1 MRQVP
6 FATPDARSRARQ
18 PEHAD
23 RTGAGIGALRQQR
36 ARRRRQLHR
45 SRAGH
50 GARRPGRARR
60 VPVAPAAPV
69 ARRPALP
76 GARPRGGLRAFGAGP
91 LPRPARGRAA
101 ELGRRSVDRVRPRR
115 GPGAAGRCARALAR
129 RAPRARAPG
138 APRAARRLRPR
149 GAVRRAGRPRF
160 DRRARAHRALH
171 QRNRERGMSA
181 GGNGLAILA
190 VDDEPRAL
198 ADIKHL
204 LETSTSVDRVATAT
218 SAKEALVYLSG
229 GRYDAL
235 FLDVHM
241 PEIEGMALARLLRRF
256 ADPPAVVFVTGHPDA
271 AVEAFEIQALD
282 FLVKPVSRERL
293 EPALA
298 RVEAQ
303 SRPAPPAGATTDGP
317 AAAAAAPGAGAPDVV
332 AVDNPKGG
340 GKRLVR
346 LETISIAQANGDYA
360 RIVCDDGRFLLR
372 TPLSQLEK
380 DWETSGFARVHRAYL
395 VNLTH
400 AVELRAQLN
409 GTAVLVMRDGT
420 EVPVARRNVAALRR
434 RLHA

>member
-1 MRQVP
+1 
-6 FATPDARSRARQ
+6 
-18 PEHAD
+18 
-23 RTGAGIGALRQQR
+23 
-36 ARRRRQLHR
+36 
-45 SRAGH
+45 
-50 GARRPGRARR
+50 
-60 VPVAPAAPV
+60 
-69 ARRPALP
+69 
-76 GARPRGGLRAFGAGP
+76 
-91 LPRPARGRAA
+91 
-101 ELGRRSVDRVRPRR
+101 
-115 GPGAAGRCARALAR
+115 
-129 RAPRARAPG
+129 
-138 APRAARRLRPR
+138 
-149 GAVRRAGRPRF
+149 
-160 DRRARAHRALH
+160 
-171 QRNRERGMSA
+171 MSA
-181 GGNGLAILA
+181 GGGLAILA

-204 LETSTSVDRVATAT
+204 LETSASVDRVATAT

-293 EPALA
+293 ESALG

-303 SRPAPPAGATTDGP
+303 SRPVPVATAAGAEG
-317 AAAAAAPGAGAPDVV
+317 AAAPGGGPGAPDVV

-380 DWETSGFARVHRAYL
+380 DWAQSGFARVHRAYL

-400 AVELRAQLN
+400 AVELRAHLN
-409 GTAVLVMRDGT
+409 GTAVLIMRDGT

>member
-1 MRQVP
+1 
-6 FATPDARSRARQ
+6 
-18 PEHAD
+18 
-23 RTGAGIGALRQQR
+23 
-36 ARRRRQLHR
+36 
-45 SRAGH
+45 
-50 GARRPGRARR
+50 
-60 VPVAPAAPV
+60 
-69 ARRPALP
+69 
-76 GARPRGGLRAFGAGP
+76 
-91 LPRPARGRAA
+91 
-101 ELGRRSVDRVRPRR
+101 
-115 GPGAAGRCARALAR
+115 
-129 RAPRARAPG
+129 
-138 APRAARRLRPR
+138 
-149 GAVRRAGRPRF
+149 
-160 DRRARAHRALH
+160 
-171 QRNRERGMSA
+171 MS
-181 GGNGLAILA
+181 GLAILA

-204 LETSTSVDRVATAT
+204 LEASASVERVATAT

-282 FLVKPVSRERL
+282 FLVKPVGRDRIEA
-293 EPALA
+293 ALN
-298 RVEAQ
+298 RVEAHA
-303 SRPAPPAGATTDGP
+303 RPPAPAGADAAP
-317 AAAAAAPGAGAPDVV
+317 AAAAVATGSGPDVV

-380 DWETSGFARVHRAYL
+380 EWSPIGFARVHRAYL

-420 EVPVARRNVAALRR
+420 EIPVARRNVAALRR

>member
-1 MRQVP
+1 VS
-6 FATPDARSRARQ
+6 D
-18 PEHAD
+18 
-23 RTGAGIGALRQQR
+23 
-36 ARRRRQLHR
+36 
-45 SRAGH
+45 
-50 GARRPGRARR
+50 
-60 VPVAPAAPV
+60 
-69 ARRPALP
+69 
-76 GARPRGGLRAFGAGP
+76 
-91 LPRPARGRAA
+91 
-101 ELGRRSVDRVRPRR
+101 
-115 GPGAAGRCARALAR
+115 
-129 RAPRARAPG
+129 
-138 APRAARRLRPR
+138 
-149 GAVRRAGRPRF
+149 
-160 DRRARAHRALH
+160 
-171 QRNRERGMSA
+171 
-181 GGNGLAILA
+181 GLAILA

-204 LETSTSVDRVATAT
+204 LESSTSVGRVATAT

-282 FLVKPVSRERL
+282 FLVKPVGRERL
-293 EPALA
+293 ESALS

-303 SRPAPPAGATTDGP
+303 ARPPAAEAPPTDGGPAGASG
-317 AAAAAAPGAGAPDVV
+317 PDVV

-380 DWETSGFARVHRAYL
+380 DWAQSGFARVHRAYL
-395 VNLTH
+395 VNLTQ

>member
-1 MRQVP
+1 M
-6 FATPDARSRARQ
+6 TD
-18 PEHAD
+18 
-23 RTGAGIGALRQQR
+23 
-36 ARRRRQLHR
+36 
-45 SRAGH
+45 
-50 GARRPGRARR
+50 
-60 VPVAPAAPV
+60 
-69 ARRPALP
+69 
-76 GARPRGGLRAFGAGP
+76 
-91 LPRPARGRAA
+91 
-101 ELGRRSVDRVRPRR
+101 
-115 GPGAAGRCARALAR
+115 
-129 RAPRARAPG
+129 
-138 APRAARRLRPR
+138 
-149 GAVRRAGRPRF
+149 
-160 DRRARAHRALH
+160 
-171 QRNRERGMSA
+171 
-181 GGNGLAILA
+181 GLAILA

-204 LETSTSVDRVATAT
+204 LESSTSVDRVATAT
-218 SAKEALVYLSG
+218 SAKEALVYQSG

-282 FLVKPVSRERL
+282 FLVKPVGRERL
-293 EPALA
+293 EAALN

-303 SRPAPPAGATTDGP
+303 ARPPAPEPGATHGAP
-317 AAAAAAPGAGAPDVV
+317 ATGAGPDVV

-380 DWETSGFARVHRAYL
+380 DWAPSGFARVHRAYL
-395 VNLTH
+395 VNLTQ

>member
-1 MRQVP
+1 
-6 FATPDARSRARQ
+6 
-18 PEHAD
+18 
-23 RTGAGIGALRQQR
+23 
-36 ARRRRQLHR
+36 
-45 SRAGH
+45 
-50 GARRPGRARR
+50 
-60 VPVAPAAPV
+60 
-69 ARRPALP
+69 
-76 GARPRGGLRAFGAGP
+76 
-91 LPRPARGRAA
+91 
-101 ELGRRSVDRVRPRR
+101 
-115 GPGAAGRCARALAR
+115 
-129 RAPRARAPG
+129 
-138 APRAARRLRPR
+138 
-149 GAVRRAGRPRF
+149 
-160 DRRARAHRALH
+160 
-171 QRNRERGMSA
+171 MSD
-181 GGNGLAILA
+181 GLAILA

-198 ADIKHL
+198 ADTKRL
-204 LETSTSVDRVATAT
+204 LETSASVDRVATAT

-282 FLVKPVSRERL
+282 FLVKPVGRERL
-293 EPALA
+293 ESALT

-303 SRPAPPAGATTDGP
+303 ARPAVAD
-317 AAAAAAPGAGAPDVV
+317 AAAAEVTGAGAGPDVV

-380 DWETSGFARVHRAYL
+380 DWSASGFARVHRAYL
-395 VNLTH
+395 VNLTQ

>member
-1 MRQVP
+1 M
-6 FATPDARSRARQ
+6 TS
-18 PEHAD
+18 
-23 RTGAGIGALRQQR
+23 
-36 ARRRRQLHR
+36 
-45 SRAGH
+45 
-50 GARRPGRARR
+50 
-60 VPVAPAAPV
+60 
-69 ARRPALP
+69 
-76 GARPRGGLRAFGAGP
+76 
-91 LPRPARGRAA
+91 
-101 ELGRRSVDRVRPRR
+101 
-115 GPGAAGRCARALAR
+115 
-129 RAPRARAPG
+129 
-138 APRAARRLRPR
+138 
-149 GAVRRAGRPRF
+149 
-160 DRRARAHRALH
+160 
-171 QRNRERGMSA
+171 
-181 GGNGLAILA
+181 GLAILA

-198 ADIKHL
+198 TDIKRL
-204 LETSTSVDRVATAT
+204 LETSASVERVATAT

-235 FLDVHM
+235 FLDVAM

-293 EPALA
+293 ESALD

-303 SRPAPPAGATTDGP
+303 SRAAPPATATTDGP
-317 AAAAAAPGAGAPDVV
+317 TAAAAAAAPGAGAPDVV

>member
-1 MRQVP
+1 M
-6 FATPDARSRARQ
+6 S
-18 PEHAD
+18 
-23 RTGAGIGALRQQR
+23 GA
-36 ARRRRQLHR
+36 
-45 SRAGH
+45 
-50 GARRPGRARR
+50 
-60 VPVAPAAPV
+60 
-69 ARRPALP
+69 
-76 GARPRGGLRAFGAGP
+76 
-91 LPRPARGRAA
+91 
-101 ELGRRSVDRVRPRR
+101 
-115 GPGAAGRCARALAR
+115 
-129 RAPRARAPG
+129 
-138 APRAARRLRPR
+138 
-149 GAVRRAGRPRF
+149 
-160 DRRARAHRALH
+160 
-171 QRNRERGMSA
+171 
-181 GGNGLAILA
+181 LAILA

-198 ADIKHL
+198 ADIKRL
-204 LETSTSVDRVATAT
+204 LETSASVDRVATAT
-218 SAKEALVYLSG
+218 SAKEALVYLSA

-293 EPALA
+293 EAALD

-303 SRPAPPAGATTDGP
+303 SRPPAAPVAVPDGGSAAP
-317 AAAAAAPGAGAPDVV
+317 AAASGGPEVV

-372 TPLSQLEK
+372 TPLSQLERE
-380 DWETSGFARVHRAYL
+380 WAASGFARVHRAYL

-409 GTAVLVMRDGT
+409 GTAVLIMRDGP

>member
-1 MRQVP
+1 
-6 FATPDARSRARQ
+6 
-18 PEHAD
+18 
-23 RTGAGIGALRQQR
+23 
-36 ARRRRQLHR
+36 
-45 SRAGH
+45 
-50 GARRPGRARR
+50 
-60 VPVAPAAPV
+60 
-69 ARRPALP
+69 
-76 GARPRGGLRAFGAGP
+76 
-91 LPRPARGRAA
+91 
-101 ELGRRSVDRVRPRR
+101 
-115 GPGAAGRCARALAR
+115 
-129 RAPRARAPG
+129 
-138 APRAARRLRPR
+138 
-149 GAVRRAGRPRF
+149 
-160 DRRARAHRALH
+160 
-171 QRNRERGMSA
+171 MSA
-181 GGNGLAILA
+181 GLAILA

-198 ADIKHL
+198 ADIKRL

-235 FLDVHM
+235 FLDVQM

-293 EPALA
+293 ESALN
-298 RVEAQ
+298 RVETRSKPSARA
-303 SRPAPPAGATTDGP
+303 SAPAETAAATDG
-317 AAAAAAPGAGAPDVV
+317 AAAGPEVV

-346 LETISIAQANGDYA
+346 LETIAIAQANGDYA

-380 DWETSGFARVHRAYL
+380 EWQPAGFARVHRAFL

>member
-1 MRQVP
+1 MN
-6 FATPDARSRARQ
+6 
-18 PEHAD
+18 
-23 RTGAGIGALRQQR
+23 
-36 ARRRRQLHR
+36 
-45 SRAGH
+45 
-50 GARRPGRARR
+50 
-60 VPVAPAAPV
+60 AA
-69 ARRPALP
+69 A
-76 GARPRGGLRAFGAGP
+76 
-91 LPRPARGRAA
+91 
-101 ELGRRSVDRVRPRR
+101 
-115 GPGAAGRCARALAR
+115 
-129 RAPRARAPG
+129 
-138 APRAARRLRPR
+138 
-149 GAVRRAGRPRF
+149 
-160 DRRARAHRALH
+160 
-171 QRNRERGMSA
+171 
-181 GGNGLAILA
+181 GLAILA

-204 LETSTSVDRVATAT
+204 LETSAAVDRVATAT

-293 EPALA
+293 EAALD
-298 RVEAQ
+298 RVEVQ
-303 SRPAPPAGATTDGP
+303 SRPPAPPAP
-317 AAAAAAPGAGAPDVV
+317 AADGAAPAPASGAPDVV

-380 DWETSGFARVHRAYL
+380 DWSPSGFARVHRAYL

-409 GTAVLVMRDGT
+409 GTAVLIMRDGT